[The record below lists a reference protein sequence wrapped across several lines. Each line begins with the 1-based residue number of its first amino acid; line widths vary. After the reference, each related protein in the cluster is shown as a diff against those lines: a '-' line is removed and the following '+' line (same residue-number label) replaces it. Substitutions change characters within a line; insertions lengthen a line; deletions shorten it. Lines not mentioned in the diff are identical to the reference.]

1 MKIAGFQKLTLL
13 DYPNHVACIIFTK
26 GCNFRCPFCQNSN
39 IINDN
44 FDELINEKDI
54 FDYLEK
60 RKKILDGVVITGGE
74 PTINKDLKDFII
86 KIKTLGL
93 KIKLDT
99 NGYNPIMLK
108 KLIDEKLVDY
118 VAMDIK
124 QTMEKY
130 KLVSGVNI
138 NKDNILESIKILEES
153 DIDHEFRTTV
163 IKEYHTLEDII
174 NICSLFSEDTKYY
187 LQNFRNSPN
196 VLNKNL
202 HGFTKEEL
210 DYMNTLLQER
220 NKKIKIR

>member
-108 KLIDEKLVDY
+108 NLIDEKLVDY

>member
-210 DYMNTLLQER
+210 DYMNALLQER